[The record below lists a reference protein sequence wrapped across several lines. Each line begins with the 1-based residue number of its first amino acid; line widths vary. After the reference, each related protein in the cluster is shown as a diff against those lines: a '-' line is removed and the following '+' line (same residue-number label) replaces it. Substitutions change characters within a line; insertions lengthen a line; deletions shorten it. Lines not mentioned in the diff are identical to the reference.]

1 MLSGLDF
8 EDSEQSTV
16 HAYSEAAGSD
26 DDEEA
31 AGSDDD
37 EEVDLAL
44 ELSRLGSQREPRLRG
59 ARARGRRGA
68 APRPAAVRGGGA
80 PGAAEGEA
88 AAPVEKSRVTL
99 VRVASNR

>member
-26 DDEEA
+26 DDEEV
-31 AGSDDD
+31 DD

-44 ELSRLGSQREPRLRG
+44 ELSR
-59 ARARGRRGA
+59 
-68 APRPAAVRGGGA
+68 
-80 PGAAEGEA
+80 
-88 AAPVEKSRVTL
+88 PVQL
-99 VRVASNR
+99 